1 MRNRKE
7 KKNVNEN
14 EMKSIIKR
22 VNNEQGN
29 ILDKSLFN
37 TVHRVRLQFSA
48 VNSYVPYTERTLL
61 C

>member
-1 MRNRKE
+1 
-7 KKNVNEN
+7 
-14 EMKSIIKR
+14 MKSIIKR